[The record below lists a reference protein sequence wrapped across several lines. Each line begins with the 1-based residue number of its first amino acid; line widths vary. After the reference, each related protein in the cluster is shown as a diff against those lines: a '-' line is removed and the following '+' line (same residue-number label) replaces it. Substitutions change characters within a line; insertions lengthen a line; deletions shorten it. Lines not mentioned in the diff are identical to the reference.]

1 MTMSAL
7 PSYSDPL
14 PPNPSRPRRVRP
26 RKSQKPHQAL
36 AIETAAKLSVNIV
49 LILTAVSTLAK
60 LVPYNLD
67 QRAKLQVLEAEVL
80 SLAGQ
85 VDALKTDFDRNFDPR
100 QTINVMQQEN
110 IRFNPKQRQVV
121 WLKDK
126 TEQTATT
133 GQHPAPSADLSAA
146 DQALEAAP
154 AHLDPAHLDLDA
166 AATFPPTQD

>member
-1 MTMSAL
+1 
-7 PSYSDPL
+7 
-14 PPNPSRPRRVRP
+14 VRP